1 MTEKEFFV
9 NTVTDET
16 PRFVKVLQALPADK
30 LDWKP
35 DPKARTAMELAATI
49 AGESL
54 SFSEFLKT
62 GVSDVASE
70 TSPLKT
76 VEELIAATS
85 KGLTDAAAMVAGM
98 TDADWMAESKL
109 VAGDKDL
116 WKTTKG
122 KMALGLLLDLIHHRG
137 QLSVY
142 IRPMGGKVPSIYG
155 PSADS
160 NERNVL

>member
-1 MTEKEFFV
+1 MTDKEFFV
-9 NTVTDET
+9 STIADEL
-16 PRFVKVLQALPADK
+16 PRFEKVLKALPQDK

-54 SFSEFLKT
+54 SFAEFLNT
-62 GVSDVASE
+62 GKSDVASE
-70 TSPLKT
+70 QAPITTIDEFVAATHKGMT
-76 VEELIAATS
+76 DAGAIAAT
-85 KGLTDAAAMVAGM
+85 M
-98 TDADWMAESKL
+98 TDADWIAESKL
-109 VAGDKDL
+109 MLGEKEI

-122 KMALGLLLDLIHHRG
+122 KMAIGLLLDLIHHRG

-155 PSADS
+155 PSADM
-160 NERNVL
+160 NE